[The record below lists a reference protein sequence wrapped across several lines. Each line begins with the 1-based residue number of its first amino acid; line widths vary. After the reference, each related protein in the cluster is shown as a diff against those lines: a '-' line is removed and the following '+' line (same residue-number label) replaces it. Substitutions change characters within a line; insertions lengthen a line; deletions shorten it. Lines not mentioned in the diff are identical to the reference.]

1 MLCFLILKTIFYILK
16 FIVRANNVKQFI
28 TKNKIA
34 KFAITK
40 FAITKF
46 AIIKFVI
53 IKFVATKFI
62 VAKYTTQKSFIII
75 VRLLNNFYNNI
86 IFNTKNLSCN

>member
-34 KFAITK
+34 K